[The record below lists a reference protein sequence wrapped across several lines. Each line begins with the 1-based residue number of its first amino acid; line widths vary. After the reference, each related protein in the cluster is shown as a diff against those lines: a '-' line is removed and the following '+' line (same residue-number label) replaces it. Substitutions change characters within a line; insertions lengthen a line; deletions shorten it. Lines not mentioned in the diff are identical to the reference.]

1 METKAEGNQGGEKL
15 NAKDFTE
22 LKHLISEVA
31 RELKNDHDL
40 GRHLIDFGV
49 KMVRIGAAEIES
61 EAPPEPPPKIFRI
74 PSP

>member
-1 METKAEGNQGGEKL
+1 LK
-15 NAKDFTE
+15 AKDFTE

-49 KMVRIGAAEIES
+49 KMVRTGAAEIES
-61 EAPPEPPPKIFRI
+61 EAPPEPPPKIFHI
-74 PSP
+74 PSA